1 MYFRYEKVYMTRST
15 ILDAPGK
22 GFAEVAEVLKAAYA
36 KKVDIGWCYD
46 PLCVTFLDILGAG

>member
-36 KKVDIGWCYD
+36 KKVDIG
-46 PLCVTFLDILGAG
+46 